1 VRKTI
6 IGLLGVSMA
15 AGVGLAVIPAAMAA
29 APPGQA
35 AVSAQSG
42 EAVGSDELANPLE
55 DKRRELLQQG
65 LTSVLNG
72 EAKPQQINGST
83 VVKVGETRGTG
94 FADKTNKSGQD
105 QYVEL
110 SSQRNDRVF
119 VILAEFGNTRHP
131 SYPDQDTN
139 PSIPGPLRFD
149 GPLINEIDQPDR
161 AVDNSTVWQADYN
174 ADHYRQ
180 MYFGNGESLR
190 TYYEAQSSGR
200 FTINGEVTD
209 WVRVQYNEAR
219 YGRSNG
225 FPCGSNVCSNTWA
238 LVRDAANQ
246 WYADQIA
253 AGRTPAEVD
262 ADMQSFDVRDRYD
275 YDGDGNFNEPDG
287 YIDHFQIVHA
297 GGDQADGDPFQGE
310 DAIWSHRWYA
320 FVNNAG
326 LTGPPQNPLGGTQI
340 GNSSIW
346 IGDYTIQPEN
356 GGRSVFFHEFGHD
369 LGLPDD
375 YNILSGG
382 DNNNEH
388 WTLMAQSRLGA
399 ATDEGIGERAG
410 DLGAWNKLQ
419 LGWLDYAAVNA
430 GQKVSINLGPQE
442 FNTSKPQAAVVVL
455 PKKSVTTDLG
465 APFAG
470 AKQYFSGNA
479 DDLNTSMTKQ
489 LDLTGKASAAVSF
502 QARYGI
508 EAGFDYFYVEASSDG
523 TNFTALDG
531 TVGGVPFSHDG
542 AGRPAIEGHSNGW
555 VPVNVSLNA
564 YAGAPVWLRF
574 HYVTDGGV
582 SEGGLFADAISVTAD
597 GSEIF
602 ADGAETDAGWSL
614 NGFSVVGATKT
625 ELFDHYYIAGHRSY
639 VSYDQYLQTGPYY
652 FGYQNTRPD
661 FVDHYAY
668 QQGLLI
674 SYWDTSYGDNDTF
687 AHPGSGRNLYID
699 AHPQPFLRADGAF
712 WRARVQVYDAP
723 FGLTATDS
731 MTLHHNSQAM
741 TISSRPG
748 QPIFNDTDQYWF
760 ASLPNHGVKLP
771 ALGVQIKV
779 QDIVGTSMKI
789 KIATVPGP

>member
-1 VRKTI
+1 
-6 IGLLGVSMA
+6 
-15 AGVGLAVIPAAMAA
+15 
-29 APPGQA
+29 
-35 AVSAQSG
+35 
-42 EAVGSDELANPLE
+42 
-55 DKRRELLQQG
+55 
-65 LTSVLNG
+65 
-72 EAKPQQINGST
+72 
-83 VVKVGETRGTG
+83 
-94 FADKTNKSGQD
+94 
-105 QYVEL
+105 
-110 SSQRNDRVF
+110 
-119 VILAEFGNTRHP
+119 
-131 SYPDQDTN
+131 
-139 PSIPGPLRFD
+139 
-149 GPLINEIDQPDR
+149 
-161 AVDNSTVWQADYN
+161 
-174 ADHYRQ
+174 
-180 MYFGNGESLR
+180 
-190 TYYEAQSSGR
+190 
-200 FTINGEVTD
+200 
-209 WVRVQYNEAR
+209 
-219 YGRSNG
+219 
-225 FPCGSNVCSNTWA
+225 
-238 LVRDAANQ
+238 
-246 WYADQIA
+246 
-253 AGRTPAEVD
+253 
-262 ADMQSFDVRDRYD
+262 
-275 YDGDGNFNEPDG
+275 
-287 YIDHFQIVHA
+287 
-297 GGDQADGDPFQGE
+297 
-310 DAIWSHRWYA
+310 
-320 FVNNAG
+320 
-326 LTGPPQNPLGGTQI
+326 
-340 GNSSIW
+340 
-346 IGDYTIQPEN
+346 
-356 GGRSVFFHEFGHD
+356 
-369 LGLPDD
+369 
-375 YNILSGG
+375 
-382 DNNNEH
+382 NNEH

-419 LGWLDYAAVNA
+419 LGWLNYATVNA
-430 GQKVSINLGPQE
+430 GQKVSVNLGPQE
-442 FNTSKPQAAVVVL
+442 FNTSKPQAAVVTL

-470 AKQYFSGNA
+470 EKQYFSGNA

-531 TVGGVPFSHDG
+531 TVDGAPFSHDG
-542 AGRPAIEGHSNGW
+542 AGRPAIEGHSDGW

-602 ADGAETDAGWSL
+602 ADGAETDAGWSF
-614 NGFSVVGATKT
+614 NGFSTVGATKT

-639 VSYDQYLQTGPYY
+639 VSYDQYLETGPYY

-699 AHPQPFLRADGAF
+699 AHPQPFLRADGVL

-723 FGLTATDS
+723 FGLTRTDS

-789 KIATVPGP
+789 KIATVPGS

>member
-1 VRKTI
+1 VRKVLV
-6 IGLLGVSMA
+6 GFLGVSMA
-15 AGVGLAVIPAAMAA
+15 AGVGLATVPAAIAASPAGLSVA
-29 APPGQA
+29 APPASEPALA
-35 AVSAQSG
+35 A
-42 EAVGSDELANPLE
+42 DELPNPLE

-72 EAKPQQINGST
+72 EATPERINGST
-83 VVKVGETRGTG
+83 VVKVG
-94 FADKTNKSGQD
+94 KTNGKGGASGQD

-110 SSQRNDRVF
+110 AQEQNDRIF

-131 SYPDQDTN
+131 SYPDQDTDPN
-139 PSIPGPLRFD
+139 TPGPTRFD
-149 GPLINEIDQPDR
+149 GPLVNEIDEPNR

-174 ADHYRQ
+174 ADHYRDL
-180 MYFGNGESLR
+180 YFGNNESMR
-190 TYYEAQSSGR
+190 QYYEEQSSGR

-209 WVRVQYNEAR
+209 WVRVQFNEAR

-225 FPCGSNVCSNTWA
+225 FPCASIVCSNTWQ

-262 ADMQSFDVRDRYD
+262 ADMQSFDLRDRYD

-340 GNSSIW
+340 GGSSIW

-356 GGRSVFFHEFGHD
+356 GGRSVFFHEFAHD

-399 ATDEGIGERAG
+399 ATDGGIGERAG

-419 LGWLDYAAVNA
+419 LGWLNYATVNA
-430 GQKVSINLGPQE
+430 GQKVSVNLGPEE
-442 FNTSKPQAAVVVL
+442 FNTAKPQAAVVVL

-479 DDLNTSMTKQ
+479 DDLDNSMTKQ
-489 LDLTGKASAAVSF
+489 LDLTGKAAASLSF

-531 TVGGVPFSHDG
+531 TVDGVPFSSDG
-542 AGRPAIEGHSNGW
+542 AGRPAIEGHSDGW

-582 SEGGLFADAISVTAD
+582 AEGGLFADAISVSAD

-602 ADGAETDAGWSL
+602 ADGAEADAGWSFD
-614 NGFSVVGATKT
+614 GFTTEEATRT
-625 ELFDHYYIAGHRSY
+625 QLFDHFYIAGHRSY

-652 FGYQNTRPD
+652 FGYLNTRPD

-668 QQGLLI
+668 QTGLLI
-674 SYWDTSYGDNDTF
+674 SYWDTSYADNDTF

-699 AHPQPFLRADGAF
+699 AHPQPFLRADGPF

-723 FGLTATDS
+723 FGFKNTDS

-748 QPIFNDTDQYWF
+748 QPIFNDTDQYWYPQ
-760 ASLPNHGVKLP
+760 LPNHGVILP

-779 QDIVGTSMKI
+779 QDINGTSMKI
-789 KIATVPGP
+789 KISTVPGS